1 MSRCSTN
8 KEAWEKIF
16 EKYNILEKIEEQ
28 GFFKI
33 SSKEIN
39 EYREARLMTKF
50 DNSESIPEILSKNKL
65 SILPISSNSY
75 MIAKFDTL
83 AFTDIILYFSLSEY
97 NSLINSH
104 SEFES
109 NICTP
114 FSVNLSHTFF
124 SLSCSCSPNPLRI
137 LYLNKTCY
145 NGLYRVNSIGE
156 FNSPFG
162 RYKNPNI
169 INDVG
174 LRAVSKYFNQITRL
188 HHPQMVHN
196 IQYF

>member
-16 EKYNILEKIEEQ
+16 ENYNILEKIEEQ

-75 MIAKFDTL
+75 MIAKFDT
-83 AFTDIILYFSLSEY
+83 YKK
-97 NSLINSH
+97 
-104 SEFES
+104 FEKAPRS
-109 NICTP
+109 
-114 FSVNLSHTFF
+114 
-124 SLSCSCSPNPLRI
+124 
-137 LYLNKTCY
+137 
-145 NGLYRVNSIGE
+145 
-156 FNSPFG
+156 
-162 RYKNPNI
+162 
-169 INDVG
+169 
-174 LRAVSKYFNQITRL
+174 
-188 HHPQMVHN
+188 
-196 IQYF
+196 